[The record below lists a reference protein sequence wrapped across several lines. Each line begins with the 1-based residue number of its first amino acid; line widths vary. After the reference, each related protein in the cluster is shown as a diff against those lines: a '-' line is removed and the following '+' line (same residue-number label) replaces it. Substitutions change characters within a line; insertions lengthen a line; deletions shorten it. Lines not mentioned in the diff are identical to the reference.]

1 MAALRLLDSLPS
13 QPGCGINVWQACLS
27 RIERIELSR
36 RQYTRHP
43 ARTLDEIY
51 CMAIMI
57 RLPSVRRRSVVL
69 LNLAVACS
77 LAAVACGAS
86 QAATAAPTPTPITE
100 NFSGAIDKNGA
111 VTFTFTVTAPGAIT
125 ASITSLSPVVT
136 LAVGMSIGTWDGTV
150 CSASLSNDNARVSDQ
165 LTGNTSLTGSYCI
178 RVYDVGNIT
187 ATEQVAVTVTHS

>member
-1 MAALRLLDSLPS
+1 
-13 QPGCGINVWQACLS
+13 
-27 RIERIELSR
+27 
-36 RQYTRHP
+36 
-43 ARTLDEIY
+43 
-51 CMAIMI
+51 MAIII
-57 RLPSVRRRSVVL
+57 RLQAVRRRSVLL

-111 VTFTFTVTAPGAIT
+111 VTFTFTVAAPGTIT
-125 ASITSLSPVVT
+125 ASITSLAPIVT

-165 LTGNTSLTGSYCI
+165 LTGNTAVTGSYCI

-187 ATEQVAVTVTHS
+187 ATEQVAITVIHP